1 MSPEGEIQA
10 FIFAAGLGTRLR
22 PITDTMPKALVP
34 IANRPLIEH
43 VIECLQSQGINDFI
57 VNVHHLAEQVEE
69 YLSDRSD
76 FGSLAISDER
86 DLLRET
92 GGAIKHAQ
100 PLFNGNPFVVHNVD
114 IISNVDVQN
123 LLTLHKPTSLA
134 TLLVSDRKT
143 QRYLL
148 FNDDMRLVGWT
159 NIATGEVKSPY
170 SNIDVAKCK
179 KLAFSGIH
187 VIDPRI
193 CELMANYPDK
203 FSIID
208 FYLDN
213 AHEQEIYGVVQD
225 NLRMIDVGK
234 LNSLDDAEA
243 LLDELKD

>member
-123 LLTLHKPTSLA
+123 LLALHKPTSLA

-170 SNIDVAKCK
+170 SNIDVAKCT

>member
-1 MSPEGEIQA
+1 
-10 FIFAAGLGTRLR
+10 
-22 PITDTMPKALVP
+22 
-34 IANRPLIEH
+34 
-43 VIECLQSQGINDFI
+43 
-57 VNVHHLAEQVEE
+57 
-69 YLSDRSD
+69 
-76 FGSLAISDER
+76 
-86 DLLRET
+86 
-92 GGAIKHAQ
+92 
-100 PLFNGNPFVVHNVD
+100 
-114 IISNVDVQN
+114 VQN
-123 LLTLHKPTSLA
+123 LLALHKPTSLA

>member
-34 IANRPLIEH
+34 IAGRPLIEH
-43 VIECLQSQGINDFI
+43 VIESLQSQGINDFI

-69 YLSDRSD
+69 YLVERSD
-76 FGSLAISDER
+76 FGSLEISDER

-92 GGAIKHAQ
+92 GGAIKHAA

-123 LLTLHKPTSLA
+123 LLALHHDESLA

-148 FNDDMRLVGWT
+148 FDNDMRLVGWT

-170 SNIDVAKCK
+170 DNIDVEKCK
-179 KLAFSGIH
+179 KYAFSGIH
-187 VIDPRI
+187 VVDPRI
-193 CELMANYPDK
+193 CQLMESWGDK

-208 FYLDN
+208 FYLSVAN
-213 AHEQEIYGVVQD
+213 TEKIYGVVQD

-234 LNSLDDAEA
+234 FNSLDDAEA

>member
-22 PITDTMPKALVP
+22 PITDSMPKALVP
-34 IANRPLIEH
+34 IAERPLIEH
-43 VIECLQSQGINDFI
+43 VIESLQCQGINDFI
-57 VNVHHLAEQVEE
+57 VNVHHFAEQVEE
-69 YLSDRSD
+69 YLAERSD

-92 GGAIKHAQ
+92 GGAIKHAE

-114 IISNVDVQN
+114 IISNVDLQN
-123 LLTLHKPTSLA
+123 LLSMHKETSLA

-148 FNDDMRLVGWT
+148 FNDDMRLVGWA
-159 NIATGEVKSPY
+159 NVATGEVKTPY
-170 SNIDVAKCK
+170 KDLDINQCRKY
-179 KLAFSGIH
+179 AFSGIH
-187 VIDPRI
+187 VIEPRI
-193 CELMANYPDK
+193 CSLMTNWPDK

-208 FYLDN
+208 FYLDVL
-213 AHEQEIYGVVQD
+213 AQQEIYGVVQD

-234 LNSLDDAEA
+234 LNSLDDAEK

>member
-1 MSPEGEIQA
+1 
-10 FIFAAGLGTRLR
+10 
-22 PITDTMPKALVP
+22 
-34 IANRPLIEH
+34 
-43 VIECLQSQGINDFI
+43 
-57 VNVHHLAEQVEE
+57 
-69 YLSDRSD
+69 
-76 FGSLAISDER
+76 
-86 DLLRET
+86 
-92 GGAIKHAQ
+92 
-100 PLFNGNPFVVHNVD
+100 
-114 IISNVDVQN
+114 
-123 LLTLHKPTSLA
+123 
-134 TLLVSDRKT
+134 
-143 QRYLL
+143 
-148 FNDDMRLVGWT
+148 MRLVGWT

>member
-1 MSPEGEIQA
+1 MFPEREIQA

-34 IANRPLIEH
+34 IAGRPLIEH
-43 VIECLQSQGINDFI
+43 VIESLQSQGVNDFI
-57 VNVHHLAEQVEE
+57 VNVHHLAEQIED
-69 YLSDRSD
+69 YLSERSD
-76 FGSLAISDER
+76 FSSLAISDER

-92 GGAIKHAQ
+92 GGAIKHAE

-114 IISNVDVQN
+114 IISNVDLYN
-123 LLTLHKPTSLA
+123 LLASHKKTSLA
-134 TLLVSDRKT
+134 TLLVSERTT

-159 NIATGEVKSPY
+159 NIATGEIKSPY
-170 SNIDVAKCK
+170 KDLDVNNCRKY
-179 KLAFSGIH
+179 AFSGIH
-187 VIDPRI
+187 VIEPRI
-193 CELMANYPDK
+193 CQLMHDWPEK

-208 FYLDN
+208 FYLDVL
-213 AHEQEIYGVVQD
+213 AEQEIYGVVQD

-234 LNSLDDAEA
+234 LNSLDDAEK

>member
-34 IANRPLIEH
+34 IAGRPLIEH

-57 VNVHHLAEQVEE
+57 VNVHHLAEQVED
-69 YLSDRSD
+69 YLAERTD
-76 FGSLAISDER
+76 FGSLEISDER

-92 GGAIKHAQ
+92 GGAIKHAES
-100 PLFNGNPFVVHNVD
+100 LFNGNPFLVHNVD
-114 IISNVDVQN
+114 IISNVDIQN
-123 LLTLHKPTSLA
+123 LLSLHKPTSLA
-134 TLLVSDRKT
+134 TLLVSERKT

-159 NIATGEVKSPY
+159 NVSTGEVRSSHK
-170 SNIDVAKCK
+170 NLDVTKCQK
-179 KLAFSGIH
+179 YAFSGIH
-187 VIDPRI
+187 VIEPRI
-193 CELMANYPDK
+193 CNLMKDYPDK

-208 FYLDN
+208 FYLDVLS
-213 AHEQEIYGVVQD
+213 EQEIYGVVQE

-234 LNSLDDAEA
+234 LNSLDDAET

>member
-34 IANRPLIEH
+34 IAGRPLIEH
-43 VIECLQSQGINDFI
+43 VIESLQCQGVNDFI
-57 VNVHHLAEQVEE
+57 VNVHHFAEQVEE
-69 YLSDRSD
+69 YLAERSD

-92 GGAIKHAQ
+92 GGAIKHAE

-114 IISNVDVQN
+114 IISNVDLQN
-123 LLTLHKPTSLA
+123 LLSMHKETSLA

-159 NIATGEVKSPY
+159 NIATGEVKTPY
-170 SNIDVAKCK
+170 NDLDISKCHK
-179 KLAFSGIH
+179 YAFSGIH
-187 VIDPRI
+187 VIEPRI
-193 CELMANYPDK
+193 CTLMTNWSDK

-208 FYLDN
+208 FYLDVCARVN
-213 AHEQEIYGVVQD
+213 IRGYVKED
-225 NLRMIDVGK
+225 LLMMDVGK
-234 LNSLDDAEA
+234 IDTLSEADAFVGI
-243 LLDELKD
+243 

>member
-34 IANRPLIEH
+34 IAERPLIEH
-43 VIECLQSQGINDFI
+43 VIESLQSQGINDFI
-57 VNVHHLAEQVEE
+57 VNVHHLAEQVED
-69 YLSDRSD
+69 YLAERSD

-100 PLFNGNPFVVHNVD
+100 PLFNGNPFIVHNVD

-123 LLTLHKPTSLA
+123 LLALHRDESLA

-170 SNIDVAKCK
+170 SNIDVEKCK
-179 KLAFSGIH
+179 KFAFSGIH

-193 CELMANYPDK
+193 CELMVNYPDK

-208 FYLDN
+208 FYLDK
-213 AHEQEIYGVVQD
+213 AQEQEIYGVVQD

-234 LNSLDDAEA
+234 LNSLDDAEL

>member
-34 IANRPLIEH
+34 IADRPLIEH

-69 YLSDRSD
+69 YLTDRSD

-123 LLTLHKPTSLA
+123 LLALHKPTSLA
-134 TLLVSDRKT
+134 TLLVSERKT

-208 FYLDN
+208 FYLQAMN
-213 AHEQEIYGVVQD
+213 NHRIIGYTPPGFAM
-225 NLRMIDVGK
+225 LDVGK
-234 LNSLDDAEA
+234 VDSLAPAEEFVKR
-243 LLDELKD
+243 L